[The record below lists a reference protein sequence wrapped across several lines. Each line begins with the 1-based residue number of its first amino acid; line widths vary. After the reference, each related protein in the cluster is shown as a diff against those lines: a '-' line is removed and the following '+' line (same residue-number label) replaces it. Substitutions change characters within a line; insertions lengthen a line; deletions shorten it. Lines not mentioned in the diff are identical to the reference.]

1 MAITENNPGTRW
13 FDESDDELIRE
24 LLDNDSPLFVL
35 PQTSEKEKNLSSGP
49 ITDHLVSKVHSET
62 TTEDF
67 ESELSSIT
75 SRSDELT
82 AQSNTFQSRIA
93 ILEER
98 LMGKIDNKYTLKI
111 KSCGN
116 EISDD
121 GYKWRKYGQKSI
133 KNSPHPRSYYRC
145 TNPRCSAKKQVERSS
160 QEPETLIVTYEGLH
174 LHFMYTHFLLN
185 QSHLTYPPT
194 KKAKTITTQGQTQQ
208 ILEIEEA
215 QTQQNQETEEDQT
228 QEVPTLFDPIPSSA
242 PMVDNLQDLWEVRS
256 EGLLED
262 MVPLMIR
269 RPQDTTTLS
278 NPSSA
283 CSSSYP
289 SSPLTSSSSSLN
301 WSPNIS
307 SIYGNGITSS
317 TP

>member
-1 MAITENNPGTRW
+1 MENPGTRW

-24 LLDNDSPLFVL
+24 LLDNESPFFVL
-35 PQTSEKEKNLSSGP
+35 PQTSETEENLSLEP
-49 ITDHLVSKVHSET
+49 ITDHLVTKTHSEPT
-62 TTEDF
+62 AVDI
-67 ESELSSIT
+67 ESELSIT
-75 SRSDELT
+75 SKNNESTE
-82 AQSNTFQSRIA
+82 QSNTLQSRIA

-98 LMGKIDNKYTLKI
+98 LVGKIDNKYTLKI

-116 EISDD
+116 EMSDD

-174 LHFMYTHFLLN
+174 LHFTYTHFLLN
-185 QSHLTYPPT
+185 QPHLTYPPAKKSKTNT
-194 KKAKTITTQGQTQQ
+194 KQAEAQQ

-215 QTQQNQETEEDQT
+215 QTQQNQENEEEQT
-228 QEVPTLFDPIPSSA
+228 QEVPTLFDPIPSIA
-242 PMVDNLQDLWEVRS
+242 AMFDHQQDLWEVRS

-269 RPQDTTTLS
+269 RPSDTTTLS
-278 NPSSA
+278 NPSS

-289 SSPLTSSSSSLN
+289 SSPPTSSSSSLN

-307 SIYGNGITSS
+307 SIYGNGVTSS